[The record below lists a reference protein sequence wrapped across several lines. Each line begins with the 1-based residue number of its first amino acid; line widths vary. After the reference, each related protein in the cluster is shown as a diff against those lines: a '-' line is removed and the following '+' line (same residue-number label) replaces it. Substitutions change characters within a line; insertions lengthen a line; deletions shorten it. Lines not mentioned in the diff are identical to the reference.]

1 MGIETQ
7 IQLFDNAKIR
17 VAWDDEKEKYFF
29 SVVDVIGVLTE
40 SADGRTYWKVLK
52 NRLLKEGNETVTN
65 CNQLKLPASD
75 GKMRLTD
82 VADLEG
88 ILRIVQ
94 SVPSK
99 KAEPI
104 KQWLAQVGSERIH
117 QMIDPERSIQQA
129 VADYKKLGYSD
140 KWIANRVK
148 SIDARNEL
156 TNEWKRS
163 GMTEGRD
170 FAILTDLI
178 TKTWSGKTTKEY
190 LFEDYN
196 FVMDFLPQPATLP
209 PYISDL
215 TGEVMEFTTSMV
227 STVIIFLAIF
237 LAVKII
243 LTLLL
248 SLFTRNDRESFAGKI
263 NSFFGMLADFLKGYI
278 VVSIILFA
286 MLPLAQFVSADFL
299 IQCQNQI
306 DTSYIAKE
314 IYNTNILPI
323 LIKGFTVI

>member
-29 SVVDVIGVLTE
+29 SVVDVLHVLTD
-40 SADGRTYWKVLK
+40 SANPQTYWRVLK
-52 NRLLKEGNETVTN
+52 KRLLDEGNETVTN
-65 CNQLKLPASD
+65 CNALKLPSAD

-190 LFEDYN
+190 KQFKGLTKENLRDN
-196 FVMDFLPQPATLP
+196 MSTIELALNTLAEASTTE
-209 PYISDL
+209 IS
-215 TGEVMEFTTSMV
+215 
-227 STVIIFLAIF
+227 
-237 LAVKII
+237 KR
-243 LTLLL
+243 
-248 SLFTRNDRESFAGKI
+248 RNPK
-263 NSFFGMLADFLKGYI
+263 NLK
-278 VVSIILFA
+278 
-286 MLPLAQFVSADFL
+286 
-299 IQCQNQI
+299 QNMQ
-306 DTSYIAKE
+306 IAKE
-314 IYNTNILPI
+314 GGNVAKAARLQLETTIGESVVTSIKASDYIRPI
-323 LIKGFTVI
+323 EETSEE

>member
-1 MGIETQ
+1 MPRAFTRYTLHQQAAPPQKNMGIETK

-88 ILRIVQ
+88 ILRIIQ

-129 VADYKKLGYSD
+129 VADYRKLGYSD

-190 LFEDYN
+190 KQFKGLTKENLRDN
-196 FVMDFLPQPATLP
+196 MSTIELALNTLAEASTTE
-209 PYISDL
+209 IS
-215 TGEVMEFTTSMV
+215 
-227 STVIIFLAIF
+227 
-237 LAVKII
+237 KR
-243 LTLLL
+243 
-248 SLFTRNDRESFAGKI
+248 RNPK
-263 NSFFGMLADFLKGYI
+263 NLK
-278 VVSIILFA
+278 
-286 MLPLAQFVSADFL
+286 
-299 IQCQNQI
+299 QNMQ
-306 DTSYIAKE
+306 IAKE
-314 IYNTNILPI
+314 GGNVAKAARLQLETTIGESVVTSIKASDYIRPI
-323 LIKGFTVI
+323 EEYSENE

>member
-17 VAWDDEKEKYFF
+17 VVWDDEKEKYFF
-29 SVVDVIGVLTE
+29 SVVDIVGVLTE

-52 NRLLKEGNETVTN
+52 NRLVKEGNETVTN
-65 CNQLKLPASD
+65 CNQLKLPAAD

-94 SVPSK
+94 SIPSK

-104 KQWLAQVGSERIH
+104 KQWLAQVGSERMH
-117 QMIDPERSIQQA
+117 QMIDPEQSIQQA

-163 GMTEGRD
+163 GLTEGKE
-170 FAILTDLI
+170 FAFLTDLI
-178 TKTWSGKTTKEY
+178 TKAWSGKTTKEY
-190 LFEDYN
+190 KRFKGLTKENLRDN
-196 FVMDFLPQPATLP
+196 MSTIELALNTLAEASTTE
-209 PYISDL
+209 IS
-215 TGEVMEFTTSMV
+215 
-227 STVIIFLAIF
+227 
-237 LAVKII
+237 KR
-243 LTLLL
+243 
-248 SLFTRNDRESFAGKI
+248 RNPKTMRQ
-263 NSFFGMLADFLKGYI
+263 N
-278 VVSIILFA
+278 
-286 MLPLAQFVSADFL
+286 
-299 IQCQNQI
+299 IQ
-306 DTSYIAKE
+306 IAKE
-314 IYNTNILPI
+314 GGDVAKAARLQLETTIGESVITSAKASDYIRPIEDTTANELEKPNIPQVQFSAQPAEKL
-323 LIKGFTVI
+323 K

>member
-29 SVVDVIGVLTE
+29 SVVDVLHVLTD
-40 SADGRTYWKVLK
+40 SANPQTYWRVLK
-52 NRLLKEGNETVTN
+52 KRLLDEGNETVTN
-65 CNQLKLPASD
+65 CNALKLPSAD

-190 LFEDYN
+190 KQFKGLTKENLRDNMSTIELALNTLAEASTTEISKRRNPKNLKQNMLIAQEGGNVAKAARLQLETTIGESVVTSIKASDYIR
-196 FVMDFLPQPATLP
+196 PIIEETL
-209 PYISDL
+209 
-215 TGEVMEFTTSMV
+215 EE
-227 STVIIFLAIF
+227 
-237 LAVKII
+237 
-243 LTLLL
+243 
-248 SLFTRNDRESFAGKI
+248 
-263 NSFFGMLADFLKGYI
+263 
-278 VVSIILFA
+278 
-286 MLPLAQFVSADFL
+286 
-299 IQCQNQI
+299 
-306 DTSYIAKE
+306 
-314 IYNTNILPI
+314 
-323 LIKGFTVI
+323 

>member
-17 VAWDDEKEKYFF
+17 VAWADEKEKYFF
-29 SVVDVIGVLTE
+29 SVVDVLHVLTD
-40 SADGRTYWKVLK
+40 SANPQTYWRVLK
-52 NRLLKEGNETVTN
+52 KRLLDEGNETVTN
-65 CNQLKLPASD
+65 CNALKLPSAD

-190 LFEDYN
+190 KQFKGLTKENLRDN
-196 FVMDFLPQPATLP
+196 MSTIELALNTLAEASTTE
-209 PYISDL
+209 IS
-215 TGEVMEFTTSMV
+215 
-227 STVIIFLAIF
+227 
-237 LAVKII
+237 KR
-243 LTLLL
+243 
-248 SLFTRNDRESFAGKI
+248 RNPK
-263 NSFFGMLADFLKGYI
+263 NLK
-278 VVSIILFA
+278 
-286 MLPLAQFVSADFL
+286 
-299 IQCQNQI
+299 QNMQ
-306 DTSYIAKE
+306 IAKE
-314 IYNTNILPI
+314 GGNVAKAARLQLETTIGESVVTSIKASDYIRPI
-323 LIKGFTVI
+323 EETSEE

>member
-40 SADGRTYWKVLK
+40 SADGRTYWTVLK
-52 NRLLKEGNETVTN
+52 NRLSKEGNETVTN

-104 KQWLAQVGSERIH
+104 KQWLAQVGGERIH

-129 VADYKKLGYSD
+129 VADYKKLGYSE
-140 KWIANRVK
+140 KWIANRIK

-170 FAILTDLI
+170 FALLTDLI

-190 LFEDYN
+190 KQFKGLTKENLRDN
-196 FVMDFLPQPATLP
+196 MSTIELALNTLAEASTTE
-209 PYISDL
+209 IS
-215 TGEVMEFTTSMV
+215 
-227 STVIIFLAIF
+227 
-237 LAVKII
+237 KRRNPK
-243 LTLLL
+243 
-248 SLFTRNDRESFAGKI
+248 SLK
-263 NSFFGMLADFLKGYI
+263 
-278 VVSIILFA
+278 
-286 MLPLAQFVSADFL
+286 
-299 IQCQNQI
+299 QNMQ
-306 DTSYIAKE
+306 IAKE
-314 IYNTNILPI
+314 GGNVAKAARMQLETTIGESVVTSIKASDYIRPI
-323 LIKGFTVI
+323 EVTSEDE

>member
-1 MGIETQ
+1 MPLYFTLYTIHQNAAPPQKNMGIETK

-29 SVVDVIGVLTE
+29 SVVDVLHVLTD
-40 SADGRTYWKVLK
+40 SANPQTYWRVLK
-52 NRLLKEGNETVTN
+52 KRLLDEGNETVTN
-65 CNQLKLPASD
+65 CNALKLPSAD

-104 KQWLAQVGSERIH
+104 KQWLAQVGGERIH

-129 VADYKKLGYSD
+129 VADYKKLGYSE
-140 KWIANRVK
+140 KWIANRIK

-163 GMTEGRD
+163 GMTERRD
-170 FAILTDLI
+170 FALLTDLI

-190 LFEDYN
+190 KQFKGLTKENLRDN
-196 FVMDFLPQPATLP
+196 MSTIELALNTLAEASTTE
-209 PYISDL
+209 IS
-215 TGEVMEFTTSMV
+215 
-227 STVIIFLAIF
+227 
-237 LAVKII
+237 KR
-243 LTLLL
+243 
-248 SLFTRNDRESFAGKI
+248 RNPKTMKQ
-263 NSFFGMLADFLKGYI
+263 NML
-278 VVSIILFA
+278 V
-286 MLPLAQFVSADFL
+286 
-299 IQCQNQI
+299 
-306 DTSYIAKE
+306 AKE
-314 IYNTNILPI
+314 DVEVAKAARLQLETTIGESVVTPI
-323 LIKGFTVI
+323 QASDYIRPIEEALEE

>member
-29 SVVDVIGVLTE
+29 SVVDVLHVLTD
-40 SADGRTYWKVLK
+40 SANPQTYWRVLK
-52 NRLLKEGNETVTN
+52 KRLLDEGNETVTN
-65 CNQLKLPASD
+65 CNALKLPSAD

-190 LFEDYN
+190 KQFKGLTKENLRDN
-196 FVMDFLPQPATLP
+196 MSTIELALNTLAEASTTE
-209 PYISDL
+209 ISKRRNPKNL
-215 TGEVMEFTTSMV
+215 KQNMLIAQEGGNVAKAARLQLETTIGES
-227 STVIIFLAIF
+227 
-237 LAVKII
+237 
-243 LTLLL
+243 
-248 SLFTRNDRESFAGKI
+248 
-263 NSFFGMLADFLKGYI
+263 
-278 VVSIILFA
+278 VVSSIKASDYIR
-286 MLPLAQFVSADFL
+286 P
-299 IQCQNQI
+299 IEE
-306 DTSYIAKE
+306 TSE
-314 IYNTNILPI
+314 DE
-323 LIKGFTVI
+323 

>member
-29 SVVDVIGVLTE
+29 SVVDVLHVLTD
-40 SADGRTYWKVLK
+40 SANPQTYWRVLK
-52 NRLLKEGNETVTN
+52 KRLLDEGNETVTN
-65 CNQLKLPASD
+65 CNALKLPSAD

-190 LFEDYN
+190 KQFKGLTKENLRDNMSTIELALNTLAEASTTEISRRRNPKNLKQNMQIAQEGGNVAKAARLQLETTIGESVVTSIKASDY
-196 FVMDFLPQPATLP
+196 
-209 PYISDL
+209 I
-215 TGEVMEFTTSMV
+215 
-227 STVIIFLAIF
+227 
-237 LAVKII
+237 
-243 LTLLL
+243 
-248 SLFTRNDRESFAGKI
+248 R
-263 NSFFGMLADFLKGYI
+263 
-278 VVSIILFA
+278 
-286 MLPLAQFVSADFL
+286 
-299 IQCQNQI
+299 
-306 DTSYIAKE
+306 
-314 IYNTNILPI
+314 PI
-323 LIKGFTVI
+323 EEYSENE

>member
-29 SVVDVIGVLTE
+29 SVVDVLHVLTD
-40 SADGRTYWKVLK
+40 SANPQTYWRVLK
-52 NRLLKEGNETVTN
+52 KRLLDEGNETVTN
-65 CNQLKLPASD
+65 CNALKLPSAD

-190 LFEDYN
+190 KQFKGLTKENLRDNMSTIELALNTLAEASTTEISKRRNPKNLKQNMLIAQEGGNVAKAARLQLETTIGESVVTSIKASDYIR
-196 FVMDFLPQPATLP
+196 P
-209 PYISDL
+209 II
-215 TGEVMEFTTSMV
+215 EETS
-227 STVIIFLAIF
+227 
-237 LAVKII
+237 
-243 LTLLL
+243 
-248 SLFTRNDRESFAGKI
+248 E
-263 NSFFGMLADFLKGYI
+263 
-278 VVSIILFA
+278 
-286 MLPLAQFVSADFL
+286 
-299 IQCQNQI
+299 
-306 DTSYIAKE
+306 E
-314 IYNTNILPI
+314 
-323 LIKGFTVI
+323 

>member
-17 VAWDDEKEKYFF
+17 VAWDDKKEKYFF
-29 SVVDVIGVLTE
+29 SVVDVLHVLTD
-40 SADGRTYWKVLK
+40 SANPQTYWRVLK
-52 NRLLKEGNETVTN
+52 KRLLDEGNETVTN
-65 CNQLKLPASD
+65 CNALKLPSAD

-190 LFEDYN
+190 KQFKGLTKENLRDN
-196 FVMDFLPQPATLP
+196 MSTIELALNTLAEASTTE
-209 PYISDL
+209 ISRR
-215 TGEVMEFTTSMV
+215 
-227 STVIIFLAIF
+227 
-237 LAVKII
+237 
-243 LTLLL
+243 
-248 SLFTRNDRESFAGKI
+248 RNPK
-263 NSFFGMLADFLKGYI
+263 NLK
-278 VVSIILFA
+278 
-286 MLPLAQFVSADFL
+286 
-299 IQCQNQI
+299 QNMQ
-306 DTSYIAKE
+306 IAKE
-314 IYNTNILPI
+314 GGNVAKAARLQLETTIGESVVTSIKASDYIRPI
-323 LIKGFTVI
+323 IEETLEDE

>member
-29 SVVDVIGVLTE
+29 SVVDVLHVLTD
-40 SADGRTYWKVLK
+40 SANPQTYWRVLK
-52 NRLLKEGNETVTN
+52 KRLLDEGNETVTN
-65 CNQLKLPASD
+65 CNALKLPSAD

-190 LFEDYN
+190 KQFKGLTKENLRDNMSTIELALNTLAEASTTEISKRRNPKNLKQNMLIAQEGGNVAKAARLQLETTIGESVVTSIKASDYIR
-196 FVMDFLPQPATLP
+196 P
-209 PYISDL
+209 I
-215 TGEVMEFTTSMV
+215 EETS
-227 STVIIFLAIF
+227 
-237 LAVKII
+237 
-243 LTLLL
+243 
-248 SLFTRNDRESFAGKI
+248 E
-263 NSFFGMLADFLKGYI
+263 
-278 VVSIILFA
+278 
-286 MLPLAQFVSADFL
+286 
-299 IQCQNQI
+299 
-306 DTSYIAKE
+306 E
-314 IYNTNILPI
+314 
-323 LIKGFTVI
+323 

>member
-52 NRLLKEGNETVTN
+52 NRLSKEGNETVTN

-104 KQWLAQVGSERIH
+104 KQWLAQVGGERIH

-129 VADYKKLGYSD
+129 VADYKKLGYSE
-140 KWIANRVK
+140 KWIANRIK

-170 FAILTDLI
+170 FALLTDLI

-190 LFEDYN
+190 KQFKGLTKENLRDN
-196 FVMDFLPQPATLP
+196 MSTIELALNTLAEASTTE
-209 PYISDL
+209 IS
-215 TGEVMEFTTSMV
+215 
-227 STVIIFLAIF
+227 
-237 LAVKII
+237 KRRNPK
-243 LTLLL
+243 
-248 SLFTRNDRESFAGKI
+248 SLK
-263 NSFFGMLADFLKGYI
+263 
-278 VVSIILFA
+278 
-286 MLPLAQFVSADFL
+286 
-299 IQCQNQI
+299 QNMQ
-306 DTSYIAKE
+306 IAKE
-314 IYNTNILPI
+314 GGNVAKAARMQLETTIGESVVTSIKASDYIRPI
-323 LIKGFTVI
+323 EETSEE